1 MSVTPRSSPRS
12 SPALVIHACSRG
24 GSSTPGT
31 PCTRWIPPGTLI
43 SSVNMHLTGPAA
55 AALCGNDPL
64 SARPGTAGMAERT
77 RPRDPHV
84 RCVHDSDR
92 SLSPTPRTTL
102 HRLRERGRLDRADL
116 DEVLGAGLVCHL
128 GVVID
133 GTPVVLPT
141 GYGRIGD
148 QLYLHGSSANKSLLA
163 AAGQEAC
170 VTITLL
176 DGLVCA
182 RAVFHHSMNYRSAV
196 IFGTA
201 RLVED
206 PQEKLAALEAV
217 TNHLVPGRWD
227 HARATDP
234 QGARRHRGARAAP
247 GRGVGQGPVRRAQGR
262 PGGLRHRSLGGGAAG
277 GPRRSGPR
285 CPIPRS
291 ATACRS
297 PTTSPRWR
305 TARAARRPGLL
316 TECSYGSGSPR
327 LGND

>member
-1 MSVTPRSSPRS
+1 MYGVSMNP
-12 SPALVIHACSRG
+12 
-24 GSSTPGT
+24 
-31 PCTRWIPPGTLI
+31 
-43 SSVNMHLTGPAA
+43 
-55 AALCGNDPL
+55 
-64 SARPGTAGMAERT
+64 
-77 RPRDPHV
+77 
-84 RCVHDSDR
+84 DR

-102 HRLRERGRLDRADL
+102 HRLRERGRLDRAGL
-116 DEVLGAGLVCHL
+116 DEVLSSGLVCHL
-128 GVVID
+128 GVIID

-201 RLVED
+201 RLVAD

-227 HARATDP
+227 HAREPTRKELAATAVLALPLDEASVKVRSGGPKDDP
-234 QGARRHRGARAAP
+234 EDYDTDLWAGVLPAALTFGPAVPDPALRGNVPVPDHIAALADRPRGAPA
-247 GRGVGQGPVRRAQGR
+247 
-262 PGGLRHRSLGGGAAG
+262 
-277 GPRRSGPR
+277 SGF
-285 CPIPRS
+285 
-291 ATACRS
+291 
-297 PTTSPRWR
+297 
-305 TARAARRPGLL
+305 
-316 TECSYGSGSPR
+316 
-327 LGND
+327 